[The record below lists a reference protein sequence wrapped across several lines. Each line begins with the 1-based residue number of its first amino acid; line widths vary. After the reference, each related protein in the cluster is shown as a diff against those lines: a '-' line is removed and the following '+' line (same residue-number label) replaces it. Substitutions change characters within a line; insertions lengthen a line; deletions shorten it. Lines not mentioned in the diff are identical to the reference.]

1 MAASESG
8 LNLDLLFF
16 TPHAAL
22 WPHTAPEAYLA
33 RGLAECGHQISYLT
47 CGKAQTYCAPM
58 TARRLAPGCTPQES
72 ARICSDCKAG
82 ANAIVR
88 MYRFPVDALARYL
101 NNQDFAK
108 FETMAAEAVGARS
121 LDTEYLGVKVGR
133 VALYEFT
140 LAHKKMSTELTELQW
155 KEYHIYLANALRTLQ
170 GFARHL
176 KDKLPDAILTF
187 SPQYSN
193 INSAMQYAISQGV
206 RVLFIESGTNLAHR
220 LGTMRVWDWKVH
232 KLVNPA
238 LTYWSK
244 SELNPVT
251 SASAAT
257 VIGHFE
263 QLLSGQHF
271 AVFSAPYAGSSGVR
285 QRWHVKPEQR
295 ILLMTLSSYDEAYAA
310 LLIDGFPY
318 KKVFSDVF
326 RTQAEWVKA
335 TLDWVATRP
344 DLFLVIRVHPR
355 DFPNKRETFRSEQ
368 SFMLEDLL
376 ADVPVNAHVNWP
388 AEGVSLY
395 ELLEDTD
402 AILTGWSV
410 TAMEALVLGIPVV
423 TYDANLPSYPH
434 DIQYTG
440 RSEAEYFA
448 NIDRALADGW
458 RAENAINGF
467 RWLAYN
473 FVTCTVT
480 VAEDFG
486 HFELGPQSP
495 ARRLWARVKSR
506 LPALDFSLDLRKWR
520 DALPGAR
527 IVSALLEQ
535 GHDALPPTRKALGE
549 SVVGDDRSIVLKS
562 LSRLHELLYADSK
575 LPEDKPGLSRNIR
588 TQLARED
595 LQ

>member
-1 MAASESG
+1 M
-8 LNLDLLFF
+8 NLLFF

-33 RGLAECGHQISYLT
+33 RALAECGHKISYLT

-58 TARRLAPGCTPQES
+58 TARRLLPGCTAEES
-72 ARICSDCKAG
+72 ARICSDCRIG
-82 ANAIVR
+82 ANAIASV
-88 MYRFPVDALARYL
+88 YRFPVDALSRYL
-101 NNQDFAK
+101 TEEDFAK
-108 FETMAAEAVGARS
+108 FEAMAAEAVAGKF

-140 LAHKKMSTELTELQW
+140 LAHKKMSTELNELQW
-155 KEYHIYLANALRTLQ
+155 RDYHLYLSNALRTLQ
-170 GFARHL
+170 GFARYL
-176 KDKLPDAILTF
+176 ESNRPDAILTF

-193 INSAMQYAISQGV
+193 INSAMQFAISQDV

-238 LTYWSK
+238 LTYWNRSAD
-244 SELNPVT
+244 NPITSYSADKVT
-251 SASAAT
+251 
-257 VIGHFE
+257 GHFE

-285 QRWHVKPEQR
+285 QRWGIKTDQK

-318 KKVFSDVF
+318 KKVFSSVF

-335 TLDWVATRP
+335 TIEWVARRS

-355 DFPNKRETFRSEQ
+355 DFPNKREAVHSEQ
-368 SFMLEDLL
+368 SFVLESLL
-376 ADVPVNAHVNWP
+376 QAVPANVRVNWP
-388 AEGVSLY
+388 AEGISLY

-402 AILTGWSV
+402 SVLTGWSV

-423 TYDANLPSYPH
+423 TYDANLPSYPS
-434 DIQYTG
+434 DIHYTG
-440 RSEAEYFA
+440 HSATEYYA
-448 NIDRALADGW
+448 NIDSALVDGW
-458 RAENAINGF
+458 RLENVVNGF

-473 FVTCTVT
+473 YTTCTVN
-480 VAEDFG
+480 VSEHFG
-486 HFELGPQSP
+486 QFELGSKSYL
-495 ARRLWARVKSR
+495 RRVLRRGWPYFKSR
-506 LPALDFSLDLRKWR
+506 FPSLGYALDLRQWR

-527 IVSALLEQ
+527 IVSAMLEL

-549 SVVGDDRSIVLKS
+549 SLVGDDRRIVMKAL
-562 LSRLHELLYADSK
+562 LRLHQLLYSDSK
-575 LPEDKPGLSRNIR
+575 LPADKPGLSRSIR
-588 TQLARED
+588 TLLARED

>member
-1 MAASESG
+1 M
-8 LNLDLLFF
+8 NLLFF

-33 RGLAECGHQISYLT
+33 RALFECGHKVHYLT

-58 TARRLAPGCTPQES
+58 TARRLAPGCAPQES
-72 ARICSDCKAG
+72 LRVCSDCKAG
-82 ANAIVR
+82 ANAIAR
-88 MYRFPVDALARYL
+88 MYRFPVDALAHYL
-101 NNQDFAK
+101 NDKDFAK
-108 FETMAAEAVGARS
+108 FDTMAAEAVAGKS
-121 LDTEYLGVKVGR
+121 LDTEYLGMKVGR

-140 LAHKKMSTELTELQW
+140 LAHKKMSTNLTEQQW
-155 KEYHIYLANALRTLQ
+155 REYQVYLANALRTLQ
-170 GFARHL
+170 GFARYL
-176 KDKLPDAILTF
+176 ESNRPDAILTF

-193 INSAMQYAISQGV
+193 INSCMQYAISQGV

-238 LTYWSK
+238 LSYWGR

-251 SASAAT
+251 PISAAKVT
-257 VIGHFE
+257 GHFE

-271 AVFSAPYAGSSGVR
+271 AVFSAPYAGSSGIR
-285 QRWHVKPEQR
+285 QRWQMKPGQK

-355 DFPNKRETFRSEQ
+355 DFPNKRETLRSEQ
-368 SFMLEDLL
+368 SFMLENLL
-376 ADVPVNAHVNWP
+376 DKVPANAHVNWP
-388 AEGVSLY
+388 SEGVSLY
-395 ELLEDTD
+395 ELLEDAD
-402 AILTGWSV
+402 VILTGWSV

-423 TYDANLPSYPH
+423 TYDANLPSYPR

-458 RAENAINGF
+458 RLENAVNGF

-473 FVTCTVT
+473 FVACTVT

-486 HFELGPQSP
+486 GFELGSQSLL
-495 ARRLWARVKSR
+495 RRFWLRVKNR
-506 LPALDFSLDLRKWR
+506 LPALGYSLDLLGWR
-520 DALPGAR
+520 DALPDAR
-527 IVSALLEQ
+527 IVSTMLEQ
-535 GHDALPPTRKALGE
+535 GYDALPPTRRALGE
-549 SVVGDDRSIVLKS
+549 RAAGDDFGVVLKS
-562 LSRLHELLYADSK
+562 LSRLHELLYAGSK
-575 LPEDKPGLSRNIR
+575 LPEGKPGLSRNIR
-588 TQLARED
+588 TLLAREN